1 MIKSEEQNLN
11 KYEKESLEMII
22 QFCEEYIEKK
32 YSIDKLIYQL
42 SNVVC
47 PDEMRSSIEIIE
59 GRLDEIRF
67 MVSSE
72 NEYGE
77 VLKVINELYKI
88 IR

>member
-1 MIKSEEQNLN
+1 MN

-22 QFCEEYIEKK
+22 QFCEEYKQRK

-47 PDEMRSSIEIIE
+47 PDEMRSSIETIE

>member
-22 QFCEEYIEKK
+22 QFCEEYKQKK

-47 PDEMRSSIEIIE
+47 PDEMRSSIETIE

>member
-1 MIKSEEQNLN
+1 MN
-11 KYEKESLEMII
+11 KYEKESLEMVI
-22 QFCEEYIEKK
+22 QFCEEYKK
-32 YSIDKLIYQL
+32 RKCSIDELIYQL

-47 PDEMRSSIEIIE
+47 PDEMRSPIEIIE

-77 VLKVINELYKI
+77 VLEVINDLYKI
-88 IR
+88 IS

>member
-22 QFCEEYIEKK
+22 QFCEEYKQKK